1 MDKVIILFKQ
11 YVLKMHK
18 HFGIQTY
25 NLCNMSGYTYDM
37 GMYFREACVTADM
50 TVIHV
55 TIKTLYKKGGRT
67 LP

>member
-1 MDKVIILFKQ
+1 
-11 YVLKMHK
+11 
-18 HFGIQTY
+18 
-25 NLCNMSGYTYDM
+25 MSGYTYDM